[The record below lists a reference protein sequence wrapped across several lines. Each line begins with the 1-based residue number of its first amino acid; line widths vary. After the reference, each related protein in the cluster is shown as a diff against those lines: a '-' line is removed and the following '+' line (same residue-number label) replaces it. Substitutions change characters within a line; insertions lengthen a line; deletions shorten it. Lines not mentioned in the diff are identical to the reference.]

1 MSAAW
6 AATERLAGP
15 GLPPGGAGNSGVSS
29 GEPRRQRCR
38 APEENGP
45 GTGNGWRQR
54 VRWSGAMQITDIKL
68 DINNIL
74 ELVYERE
81 CADAL
86 PPLLH
91 APSLQARPANG
102 LPGPVGAGRRA
113 ARRGPPPPPR
123 SPAATPR
130 FRGMSAPPRANAA
143 WKDSAASSTRRS
155 ARARRGASLPRHV
168 ARHPRSLAQVEVGL
182 GQSGQAFAQ
191 LPARGR
197 RQAGRHQDVLGMQP
211 QPLVMQPLPGGQEQ
225 PEPSARPEMSMP
237 ARPVSA
243 TAIR

>member
-1 MSAAW
+1 MSANA
-6 AATERLAGP
+6 
-15 GLPPGGAGNSGVSS
+15 PP
-29 GEPRRQRCR
+29 
-38 APEENGP
+38 
-45 GTGNGWRQR
+45 
-54 VRWSGAMQITDIKL
+54 
-68 DINNIL
+68 
-74 ELVYERE
+74 
-81 CADAL
+81 DAL

-91 APSLQARPANG
+91 APVPTGPRPANG

-123 SPAATPR
+123 SPAATPPR
-130 FRGMSAPPRANAA
+130 FRGMSAR
-143 WKDSAASSTRRS
+143 
-155 ARARRGASLPRHV
+155 RRGRMPPGRTPPPVRQDAARGRGDAAPLLPRHV